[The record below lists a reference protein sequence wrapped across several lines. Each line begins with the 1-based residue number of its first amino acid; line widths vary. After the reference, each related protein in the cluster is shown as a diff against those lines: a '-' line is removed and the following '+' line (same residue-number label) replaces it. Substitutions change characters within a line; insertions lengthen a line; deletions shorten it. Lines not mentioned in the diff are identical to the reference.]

1 MRRTLAAS
9 VAAVACCAAGDAGAG
24 SLQGWRPAGVHGPY
38 ADEVLSRP
46 TDAELL
52 ATWPAAAAASKLP
65 GDAIA
70 ACKANLDGEISD
82 CRVMVQRPAKSGF
95 GESLLSLAPKYR
107 LKPAARGARPALADV
122 LISASW
128 PIPDTAPDWR
138 VEPKPGDFATSG
150 NKAFLHRDGPASA
163 YMHCLLGK
171 LGTFYQC
178 VVVYQ
183 DPPGIGLGQMLLR
196 FATYLKLKP
205 AMLHGEPLPV
215 GVTFGFNFHKAKS
228 IDSPPPEETKGR

>member
-1 MRRTLAAS
+1 MRRAFGTA
-9 VAAVACCAAGDAGAG
+9 VAAVACCLAGGAVAGD
-24 SLQGWRPAGVHGPY
+24 LQGWRPAGLHGPY
-38 ADEVLSRP
+38 ADEVRSRP
-46 TDAELL
+46 SDAELL
-52 ATWPAAAAASKLP
+52 AVWPATAAARKLP

-70 ACKANLDGEISD
+70 ACKANLAGELSD
-82 CRVMVQRPAKSGF
+82 CRIMVQRPAKAGF
-95 GESLLSLAPKYR
+95 GDALLSLAPKYR
-107 LKPAARGARPALADV
+107 LQPAAAGVRPPLADV

-128 PIPDTAPDWR
+128 PIPDVAPDWL

-150 NKAFLHRDGPASA
+150 NKAFQHRDGPASA

-196 FATYLKLKP
+196 FATYLKFKP
-205 AMLHGEPLPV
+205 AMLNGKPLPV
-215 GVTFGFNFHKAKS
+215 GVTFGFNFYKAKS
-228 IDSPPPEETKGR
+228 IDAPHREGTDGP

>member
-1 MRRTLAAS
+1 MRRRLAAS
-9 VAAVACCAAGDAGAG
+9 IAAVACCAAGSAGAD
-24 SLQGWRPAGVHGPY
+24 LQGWRPAGVHGPY

-52 ATWPAAAAASKLP
+52 AAWPAAAAARKLP

-70 ACKANLDGEISD
+70 ACKAHLDGEISD
-82 CRVMVQRPAKSGF
+82 CRVMVQRPAKAGY
-95 GESLLSLAPKYR
+95 GEALLSLAPKYR
-107 LKPAARGARPALADV
+107 LKPATGARPALADV

-128 PIPDTAPDWR
+128 PVPDTPPDWR

-150 NKAFLHRDGPASA
+150 NKAFRHRDGPSSA

-196 FATYLKLKP
+196 FATYLKFKP
-205 AMLHGEPLPV
+205 AMLNGEPLPV
-215 GVTFGFNFHKAKS
+215 GVTFGFNFYKAKS
-228 IDSPPPEETKGR
+228 IDAPSPEETKAH

>member
-1 MRRTLAAS
+1 MRRTLAAAM
-9 VAAVACCAAGDAGAG
+9 AAVVCAAAGSAGAAG
-24 SLQGWRPAGVHGPY
+24 LQGWRPAGVHGPY
-38 ADEVLSRP
+38 AEEVLSRP

-52 ATWPAAAAASKLP
+52 AAWPAAAAASKTP

-70 ACKANLDGEISD
+70 ACKANLEGAISD
-82 CRVMVQRPAKSGF
+82 CQVLVQRPAKAGF
-95 GESLLSLAPKYR
+95 GEALLSLAPKYR
-107 LKPAARGARPALADV
+107 LKPATKSRPALADV

-128 PIPDTAPDWR
+128 PIPDTAPDWL
-138 VEPKPGDFATSG
+138 VEPKPGDFATSS
-150 NKAFLHRDGPASA
+150 NKAFVHRDGPASA

-196 FATYLKLKP
+196 FATYLKFKP
-205 AMLHGEPLPV
+205 AMLNGAPLPV
-215 GVTFGFNFHKAKS
+215 GVTFGFNFYKAKS
-228 IDSPPPEETKGR
+228 IDSPPSEETKGR